1 MKKLRYVLTIFFV
14 LFIYAYIVNI
24 SNLQSNIVLLEGE
37 KCCFHVCPFI
47 DVSETSSVSSN
58 SENRYQIEL
67 NLFGKINL
75 KTISVTEL
83 KNLEIIPS
91 GEVIGLKLY
100 TNGVLIVGMSE
111 VEDFENNKVKPYEGS
126 EIKEG
131 DTIIQIDEDEIDS
144 VKTLK
149 SVVNKSKGKELKLT
163 VVRDGTTL
171 TSNIIPAK
179 VSKSEYKL
187 GLWVRDAATGVGTLT
202 YYNPDNNQFG
212 ALGHGISDSDTGK
225 MIEIDSGELV
235 TSKIISITKGVSG
248 TAGEIR
254 GTILNQPTIGT
265 VVKNTNFG
273 IFGTLN
279 NLENLKIDYSKKMK
293 VALRNEI
300 QEGDA
305 SIYCNIDGDEVKEY
319 AIKIEKIYYDNNY
332 DNKSFLIKVTDENL
346 LNKTGGI
353 IRGLSGSP
361 IIQNNKFVG
370 AVTNVVLAKPEI
382 GYGIFADLMIKNSK

>member
-1 MKKLRYVLTIFFV
+1 MKNLRYILTIFFI
-14 LFIYAYIVNI
+14 LFIYSYIVNI
-24 SNLQSNIVLLEGE
+24 SNLKSNIVILEGE
-37 KCCFHVCPFI
+37 HYYFNVCPFI
-47 DVSETSSVSSN
+47 TVSETASVSYN
-58 SENRYQIEL
+58 NENKYQIEL
-67 NLFGKINL
+67 KLFGKVDL
-75 KTISVTEL
+75 KEISVTEI
-83 KNLEIIPS
+83 KNLEVIPS

-111 VEDFENNKVKPYEGS
+111 VEDFQNKKVKPYETT

-131 DTIIQIDEDEIDS
+131 DTIIQIDEEEIDS

-149 SVVNKSKGKELKLT
+149 SVVNKSEGKELKLT
-163 VVRDGTTL
+163 LVRDGTVL
-171 TSNIIPAK
+171 TSNIIPAQI
-179 VSKSEYKL
+179 SKNEYKL

-202 YYNPDNNQFG
+202 YYNPSTNQFG

-225 MIEIDSGELV
+225 MIDIESGELV
-235 TSKIISITKGVSG
+235 TSKIVSITKGVSG

-265 VVKNTNFG
+265 VDKNTNFG
-273 IFGTLN
+273 IFGNLN
-279 NLENLKIDYSKKMK
+279 DLENLKIDYSKKMK

-300 QEGDA
+300 REGDA
-305 SIYCNIDGDEVKEY
+305 KIYCNIDGNEVKEY
-319 AIKIEKIYYDNNY
+319 KIRIEKIYYDNDY

-353 IRGLSGSP
+353 IRGLSGAP

-370 AVTNVVLAKPEI
+370 AVTNVLLAKPEV
-382 GYGIFADLMIKNSK
+382 GYGIFAELMIKNSK